1 MKVKKEVKIGLLVIV
16 SLFVLIWGIGF
27 LKGRNFLAK
36 GNFYYGVYSRVE
48 GLNEGSP
55 IYYKG
60 FKIGAVRRIEFH
72 PSGDEFL
79 VTLLLTK
86 ELPITNET
94 VAQLYSVDLMGT
106 KAIQFL
112 NYDLSPNGGE
122 ILLLP
127 GDTLR
132 TSVMGDLKDQVS
144 TEVLPLKDKVENLIV
159 KLDTVLTNI
168 GGVFSDENKYGLNQ
182 SIKSLYQAI
191 YAMELSAMKLH
202 EALNEGGSLHE
213 SLSNIEDF
221 TETLS
226 AQKSNL
232 SSIATNLK
240 EVSAQ
245 LADADISG
253 IVSKIDSAVYNINSV
268 LDKVEAGDGSLGM
281 FMQDK
286 TLYLNLTDASAN
298 LDRLLADVRHH
309 PERYVN
315 FSAVNF
321 GKKIYFNPDENLA
334 NEKDIVFKIKIAE
347 SKTPIDEL
355 RNKIIIDNI
364 PVFEDYNGK
373 YYIYTVGETHSYAK
387 ALDIADQLYRAY
399 PSSTIIAMQ
408 DDKPIS
414 LKKALKKINTK

>member
-1 MKVKKEVKIGLLVIV
+1 MKIKKEAKIGILVIV

-106 KAIQFL
+106 KAIQFI
-112 NYDLSPNGGE
+112 NYDKHSGNE
-122 ILLLP
+122 VFLLP

-159 KLDTVLTNI
+159 KVDTVLTNI
-168 GGVFSDENKYGLNQ
+168 GGVFSDENKRGLSQAIN
-182 SIKSLYQAI
+182 SLYHTI
-191 YAMELSAMKLH
+191 YAMELSAAKLH

-213 SLSNIEDF
+213 SLNNIEDF

-232 SSIATNLK
+232 NSIVSNLK

-245 LADADISG
+245 FADADISG
-253 IVSKIDSAVYNINSV
+253 MVSRIDSAVYGINSV
-268 LDKVEAGDGSLGM
+268 IDKVEAGDGSLGM

-286 TLYLNLTDASAN
+286 TLYLNLTDATAN

-309 PERYVN
+309 PERYVS
-315 FSAVNF
+315 FSAVNI

-334 NEKDIVFKIKIAE
+334 SEKDIVFKIKIAE

-355 RNKIIIDNI
+355 RNKIVIDNI
-364 PVFEDYNGK
+364 PIFEGYNGK
-373 YYIYTVGETHSYAK
+373 NYIYTVGETHSYAK
-387 ALDIADQLYRAY
+387 ALDIADQLYSAY
-399 PSSTIIAMQ
+399 PSSSIIAMQ

>member
-1 MKVKKEVKIGLLVIV
+1 MKINKEVKIGILVIV

-60 FKIGAVRRIEFH
+60 FKIGAVRRIEFC

-94 VAQLYSVDLMGT
+94 VAQLYSVDLLGA
-106 KAIQFL
+106 KAIQFI
-112 NYDLSPNGGE
+112 NYDNSINDVFLS
-122 ILLLP
+122 P

-159 KLDTVLTNI
+159 KVDTVLTNI
-168 GGVFSDENKYGLNQ
+168 GGVFSDENKHGLSQAIN
-182 SIKSLYQAI
+182 SLYQTI
-191 YAMELSAMKLH
+191 YAMELTFA
-202 EALNEGGSLHE
+202 EGGALHE
-213 SLSNIEDF
+213 SLNNIKEL
-221 TETLS
+221 TETLND
-226 AQKSNL
+226 QKLNL
-232 SSIATNLK
+232 NSITTNLK
-240 EVSAQ
+240 ELSEQ
-245 LADADISG
+245 LADADVSG
-253 IVSKIDSAVYNINSV
+253 IVSRIDSAIYSISNV
-268 LDKVEAGDGSLGM
+268 LDKVEAGDGSMGM

-286 TLYLNLTDASAN
+286 TLYLNLTDATAN

-315 FSAVNF
+315 FSAFDF
-321 GKKIYFNPDENLA
+321 GRKIYINPDKNLA
-334 NEKDIVFKIKIAE
+334 NEKDIIFKIKIAE
-347 SKTPIDEL
+347 SKTPVNEL
-355 RNKIIIDNI
+355 RNMIALDSI
-364 PVFEDYNGK
+364 PVFEDYNGRN
-373 YYIYTVGETHSYAK
+373 YIYTVGETHSYAE
-387 ALDIADQLYRAY
+387 ALDIADHLYQAY
-399 PSSTIIAMQ
+399 PSSSIIAMQ
-408 DDKPIS
+408 GNKPIS